1 MFKLRKEIKVS
12 RLYGDMMLLDTR
24 NGTCFNINKTGQIFW
39 DELLSVNNEEEIII
53 NISRK
58 INRSSSELVNISLRH
73 FKDELIKNDLVE
85 I

>member
-1 MFKLRKEIKVS
+1 MLKLRKEIKVS

-24 NGTCFNINKTGQIFW
+24 NGNCFEINNTGQIFW
-39 DELLSVNNEEEIII
+39 KELLSDNNEEKISE

-58 INRSSSELVNISLRH
+58 FNAPSESVKLSLGR

-85 I
+85 K